1 MHNFSVTSIQ
11 SWDRRGGE
19 AAIQLG
25 RKGDDRKPIS
35 DEMLQ
40 QKWLELITS

>member
-11 SWDRRGGE
+11 SWDRREGK
-19 AAIQLG
+19 AAIQLA
-25 RKGDDRKPIS
+25 RTEDDRKPIS